1 MNSILY
7 LQKDEIKLINR
18 IALLLSYEF
27 PSCHFQPM
35 GDVAGFAV
43 VVCKES
49 ITDSHEREMVLFARG
64 CYFGILS
71 ETKQK

>member
-1 MNSILY
+1 
-7 LQKDEIKLINR
+7 
-18 IALLLSYEF
+18 
-27 PSCHFQPM
+27 M